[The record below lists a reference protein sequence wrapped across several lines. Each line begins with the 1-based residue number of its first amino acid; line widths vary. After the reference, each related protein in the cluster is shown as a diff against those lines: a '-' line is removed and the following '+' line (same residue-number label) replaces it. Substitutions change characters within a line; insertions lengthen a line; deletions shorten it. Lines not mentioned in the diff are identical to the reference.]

1 MKKINELKEK
11 RNLLIAE
18 MEAIIK
24 LGETENRSNTEAENT
39 EWQGKSDE
47 VEKIDKDLVMLE
59 RQEELNKTKVV
70 MKKTPTSP
78 EVITMKRFNLFKAF
92 RESLSGNLTGV
103 ELEVTQEGQ
112 RSMNEAGKA
121 PNPRAVIIP
130 PSMIKVGTPKQHEER
145 AATYVATG
153 DGTPPIKLDYLNE
166 LSVVRT
172 PILIDTLGVTQ
183 YNGLIGSFGIPSM
196 AMLAATFV
204 GEESAVDSAAVVLA
218 AAELTPRR
226 CGSSEIFTN
235 ELLQQTNPAIQN
247 SILTEFIDAIW
258 RTVQVDL
265 MDNVAAGGTIHASY
279 TITTSPAA
287 ILHAT
292 VLALEAS
299 IEQQGDNMAY
309 VASRGQVA
317 LMKALVLD
325 SGSGQFLFQDNM
337 INGHKAYGTTAL
349 AATNG
354 GITNT
359 NYDFIFGDWKKAVI
373 GSWGGI
379 ELIVDPYTKATNGAI
394 QITAS
399 GLFDTEV
406 ANILG
411 FAVARN
417 ASL

>member
-1 MKKINELKEK
+1 MKKINELKEN
-11 RNLLIAE
+11 RNLLISE
-18 MEAIIK
+18 MEEIIK
-24 LGETENRSNTEAENT
+24 LAETENRDNTEQENT
-39 EWQGKSDE
+39 NWQAKSDK
-47 VEKIDKDLVMLE
+47 VEKIDKDLVVLE

-70 MKKTPTSP
+70 MKKTPITP
-78 EVITMKRFNLFKAF
+78 EGKTIKRFNLFKAF
-92 RESLSGNLTGV
+92 KESLYGNLTGV
-103 ELEVTQEGQ
+103 EAEVTQEGA
-112 RSMNEAGKA
+112 RSMTEAGKA

-130 PSMIKVGTPKQHEER
+130 PSMIKVGTSKQHEER

-153 DGTPPIKLDYLNE
+153 DGAPPIKLDYVDE

-172 PILIDTLGVTQ
+172 PILMDTLGVTQ
-183 YNGLIGSFGIPSM
+183 YTGLIGSFGIPSM

-204 GEESAVDSAAVVLA
+204 SEESAVDSAAVVLA
-218 AAELTPRR
+218 KATLTPRR

-247 SILTEFIDAIW
+247 SILTEFMDAIY

-265 MDNVAAGGTIHASY
+265 MDKVAAGGTIHASY
-279 TITTSPAA
+279 TITTTAA
-287 ILHAT
+287 AVTHACA
-292 VLALEAS
+292 LALEAS

-309 VASRGQVA
+309 VSSRAQVA
-317 LMKALVLD
+317 LMKALALD
-325 SGSGQFLFQDNM
+325 SGSGQFLFQDNQ

-349 AATNG
+349 SATNG
-354 GITNT
+354 GMTNT
-359 NYDFIFGDWKKAVI
+359 TFDFIFGDWKKAVV

-399 GLFDTEV
+399 GLFDTDV

-417 ASL
+417 ASA